1 MYRARF
7 ADDPSKSNG
16 RRNGYASAVVNGRG
30 GNSNGRSGPVQDTEE
45 SLAEGMRAV
54 IQDDQRTRAA
64 NSKFLYGQKLIMEA
78 KRKHLAKG
86 LILTFTLK
94 RENCSYPFMGKVL
107 RECGFLPN
115 QVKALKLNEY
125 RSTEAEVLFVEGT
138 VFNIQEI
145 QNKLQVANLDVT
157 VSTFEGDEEVIILEG
172 LPLTEDHETMKKLI
186 KDAVWPFVKK
196 VKEII
201 PTTYRLEEEFFKG
214 MYDGKYKL
222 IVTPRYGKEV
232 PNFIAIGPENAAG
245 RVIYTK
251 SRAAKKVMCQNCY
264 IDGHTSRDTNS
275 CSGPRTWD
283 EYVSEFNVNW
293 KAAAESS
300 SGTAETEENTEIRAE
315 IENYSR
321 AVVVANA
328 AAEEK
333 ISVLEIQIAN
343 SNENVENL
351 IVENQ
356 ELKEQVEQKDQEIQ
370 KLEKDNEMILK
381 EVVSE
386 ATSGG
391 KVNDSGDWSDSQSES
406 QTITPASSQEDLD
419 KLGVV
424 HTEEEWQ
431 EVIKKRKLTSP
442 VNNIKDTKKPKYGDE
457 VACISQLEID
467 EFYEIQSSRGSFRG
481 LLNQVK
487 DERMYVTSTKKV
499 AGKNIKD
506 IFDFKNCIVKKKRK
520 PSTISFI

>member
-125 RSTEAEVLFVEGT
+125 RSTEAEVLFVGGT

-321 AVVVANA
+321 AVAVANA

-381 EVVSE
+381 E
-386 ATSGG
+386 
-391 KVNDSGDWSDSQSES
+391 
-406 QTITPASSQEDLD
+406 EDLD

-467 EFYEIQSSRGSFRG
+467 EFYEIQSSRGLFRG

-506 IFDFKNCIVKKKRK
+506 IFDFKNCLVKKKRK
-520 PSTISFI
+520 PSRL

>member
-321 AVVVANA
+321 AVAVANA

-381 EVVSE
+381 E
-386 ATSGG
+386 
-391 KVNDSGDWSDSQSES
+391 
-406 QTITPASSQEDLD
+406 EDLD

-467 EFYEIQSSRGSFRG
+467 EFYEIQSSRGLFRG